1 MHMPLKPDW
10 QKELNITPTRLKA
23 LQYLATKPDG
33 VYVRALANQLLVSEY
48 RRNIKSGFSAQQATR
63 SGAGCAVPLIR
74 AGLLVKRDTEYGWG
88 IVSITDAG
96 LKIVAEHEAA
106 SEPAEQTLEAVLERC
121 IES

>member
-1 MHMPLKPDW
+1 ML
-10 QKELNITPTRLKA
+10 KELNITPTRLKA

-33 VYVRALANQLLVSEY
+33 VYVRALADQLLVSEY
-48 RRNIKSGFSAQQATR
+48 RRKVRIRFSAQQATR

-74 AGLLVKRDTEYGWG
+74 AGLVRKRDADYGWG

-106 SEPAEQTLEAVLERC
+106 SDLDRQSLDSVLERC
-121 IES
+121 INT